1 MYIWLPTRRSKHS
14 LEKAIIILLFSIVL
28 TLVISS
34 FVIILASLLA
44 KKTITDR
51 EKNSPFEC
59 GFDPKGSARLPFS
72 LRFFLI
78 AVIFLI
84 FDVEITL
91 LLPLASIINLSNIWA
106 WSFTGLFFILIL
118 LIGLYHEWQQGALD
132 WATWSYS
139 QLWRLIC
146 IQKVLP

>member
-1 MYIWLPTRRSKHS
+1 MILF
-14 LEKAIIILLFSIVL
+14 LLFSTLL
-28 TLVISS
+28 TLLISCI
-34 FVIILASLLA
+34 VMIIASLLS

-51 EKNSPFEC
+51 EKNSPYEC

-91 LLPLASIINLSNIWA
+91 ILPLAYIIHLSNIFSWA
-106 WSFTGLFFILIL
+106 ITGLMFLFILL
-118 LIGLYHEWQQGALD
+118 FGLYYEWSQGALE
-132 WATWSYS
+132 WAE
-139 QLWRLIC
+139 
-146 IQKVLP
+146 